1 MPMRFIPFATRFV
14 LLVALLVPGALPAQP
29 AREGGEGPRG
39 DRPARRARPE
49 SPRPG
54 QADKPAADPVYEAP
68 LALVGQ
74 FDRDADGRLD
84 TAERAAALAHLAQ
97 LPPRE
102 TAPRRPGDAPA
113 VAPRALEATK
123 PGEKIAPDQ
132 ARNFADLPLYDPAA
146 FRTVAL
152 EFEDSNW
159 EAQLAAFA
167 STDVLVPARLTLDGR
182 TYSGVGVRFAPLPV
196 GEQAEPGYK
205 RTLLLRLDHVD
216 PRQQIAG
223 QRELRFEAA
232 PRDATFLRTHLYL
245 ALAARHGSAPR
256 SNFVQI
262 ALNGEN
268 WGVYTN
274 VQPFDENF
282 LRANF
287 GTDRGARWTVAAG
300 GGLTYLGDDPAAY
313 RALYRLEGPDSPGAW
328 QALIRLCRTLEQ
340 TPPEQLEKALAPLL
354 DVEGTLRFLALEN
367 ALLNQGG
374 YRAIGGGYG
383 LVLDAAGRF
392 HPVPLAGEQAFRLVE
407 KQTYEAADR
416 PALATG
422 QKEDLAGQAQELPE
436 SVRREV
442 AARSQFP
449 KQSPTDL
456 ALLLSYSFVNKSD
469 RDDNQ
474 LVTRDEWL
482 GFARSWFISLDTTGA
497 RQVSRERFID
507 GFRRVVTPNAVSDGR
522 TRQKFGDADPAV
534 VLGGDFFAE
543 LDQDRDAKAT
553 RDEFIAAHER
563 WLERWSGS
571 DRQLAREEI
580 ETGLKTLFS
589 TTVFSAEQRYI
600 AVSSVARP
608 ATVEADG
615 PRGGPGGRGGGGGP
629 GGDSGMSASVGL
641 PVPGLQIGTGGLR
654 RRGDSAGR
662 TLVIEREQLDVLA
675 GIDDPRRPLLSKL
688 LAVPALRRRYL
699 VHLNTLATEALD
711 WDALSPQLKQLH
723 ATLLPEVRR
732 ETHKPDSFERF
743 ARGLEQ
749 DLPDTDDEP
758 SLRKTIEDR
767 RAYVLEDETVQ
778 SQVVRRTV
786 YPTKK

>member
-1 MPMRFIPFATRFV
+1 MRFIPPSASSI
-14 LLVALLVPGALPAQP
+14 LLLALLVPCALPAQP
-29 AREGGEGPRG
+29 AHEGGGPRG
-39 DRPARRARPE
+39 ERPARRARSD

-54 QADKPAADPVYEAP
+54 QPDKPAADPVYEAP

-84 TAERAAALAHLAQ
+84 TTERAAALAHLAQ
-97 LPPRE
+97 LPSRE
-102 TAPRRPGDAPA
+102 AAPRRPGEAPA

-123 PGEKIAPDQ
+123 PGEKIAADQ
-132 ARNFADLPLYDPAA
+132 VRTFPSLALYDPAA

-167 STDVLVPARLTLDGR
+167 STDVLVPARLTLDGH
-182 TYSGVGVRFAPLPV
+182 TYSGVGVRFAPLPI

-216 PRQQIAG
+216 PQQRISG

-232 PRDATFLRTHLYL
+232 PRDATFLRTHLYFT
-245 ALAARHGSAPR
+245 LAARHGAAPR

-262 ALNGEN
+262 VLNGEN
-268 WGVYTN
+268 WGVYTS
-274 VQPFDENF
+274 VQPFDEAF

-287 GTDRGARWTVAAG
+287 GTYQGTRWTIAAG

-313 RALYRLEGPDSPGAW
+313 RARYRLEGADSPDAW
-328 QALIRLCRTLEQ
+328 SALIRLCRTLEQ
-340 TPPEQLEKALAPLL
+340 TPPDQLEKALAPIL
-354 DVEGTLRFLALEN
+354 DVEGALRFIALEN

-374 YRAIGGGYG
+374 YRATGGGYG
-383 LVLDAAGRF
+383 LYLDPAGRF
-392 HPVPLAGEQAFRLVE
+392 HLVPLRAELSFRLVE
-407 KQTYEAADR
+407 HQTFEAIGR
-416 PALATG
+416 TEPARDQAA
-422 QKEDLAGQAQELPE
+422 KAEDNSELPA
-436 SVRREV
+436 SVRREI
-442 AARSQFP
+442 AARNQFP
-449 KQSPTDL
+449 RQAKTNL
-456 ALLLSYSFVNKSD
+456 AMLLSYSFVNKSD
-469 RDDNQ
+469 RDDDQ
-474 LVTRDEWL
+474 RVTRDEWL
-482 GFARSWFISLDTTGA
+482 GFARSWFISLDTTGSGKL
-497 RQVSRERFID
+497 SRARFID
-507 GFRRVVTPNAVSDGR
+507 GFRRMVTPNAVSDGR
-522 TRQKFGDADPAV
+522 AKQTFAGEDPAAIM
-534 VLGGDFFAE
+534 GGDYFAAI
-543 LDQDRDAKAT
+543 DPDGDDFAT
-553 RDEFIAAHER
+553 RDEFVAAHGK
-563 WLERWSGS
+563 WMDGWAGKAGT
-571 DRQLAREEI
+571 LAREEI
-580 ETGLKTLFS
+580 ESGLTGLFS

-608 ATVEADG
+608 ANPEADG
-615 PRGGPGGRGGGGGP
+615 PRGGPGGRGDGGP
-629 GGDSGMSASVGL
+629 GGSGMSANVGL

-654 RRGDSAGR
+654 RRGDSGGR

-699 VHLNTLATEALD
+699 VHLNTIATEALD
-711 WDALSPQLKQLH
+711 WDALAPQLKQLH

-749 DLPDTDDEP
+749 DLPGTEEEP
-758 SLRKTIEDR
+758 SLRKTIEER
-767 RAYVLEDETVQ
+767 RTYVLEDETVQ

-786 YPTKK
+786 YPVKK